1 MTDTASRVDIDSH
14 SQCDSAGEAG
24 YCKFLYQNTS
34 AKPSKRHPIY
44 TYQRNP
50 LQSKVDLCVHI
61 RRTIHLFVLAILTSI
76 ILRKCQTF
84 PSTQRFV
91 VTCYCGLID
100 ENATAFLIG
109 ALVSKHNA
117 HWLWHRAF
125 KDIRHR
131 KFRPY
136 PRIHIA
142 NRYFLMSAESFFGSI
157 FGFSLDISSLSDA
170 VC

>member
-1 MTDTASRVDIDSH
+1 MASMSFFSLGLQIVLPYSRIGLTLDL
-14 SQCDSAGEAG
+14 
-24 YCKFLYQNTS
+24 KRS
-34 AKPSKRHPIY
+34 AKISLSMNLNVRLILPI
-44 TYQRNP
+44 TW
-50 LQSKVDLCVHI
+50 LAFLCVHI
-61 RRTIHLFVLAILTSI
+61 HRIIHLLLSTILTLNI
-76 ILRKCQTF
+76 IRKCQTF